1 MKNPLDIV
9 GYPLVTEKGT
19 SLKDR
24 NRQYLFMV
32 AKESNKI
39 EIKRA
44 VEKIY
49 SVKVAKVNTLV
60 VSGKMKRWR
69 MTYGK
74 TPDWK
79 KAIVTLKEGES
90 IEFV

>member
-1 MKNPLDIV
+1 MKNPLNIV
-9 GYPLVTEKGT
+9 LYPLVTEKGT
-19 SLKDR
+19 SLKDN
-24 NRQYLFMV
+24 NRQYLFKV
-32 AKESNKI
+32 AKDSNKI

-49 SVKVAKVNTLV
+49 NVKVEKVNTLV
-60 VSGKMKRWR
+60 VSGKTKRWR

-74 TPDWK
+74 TPEWK

>member
-1 MKNPLDIV
+1 MKNPLEIIA
-9 GYPLVTEKGT
+9 YPLVTEKGT
-19 SLKDR
+19 GLKEK
-24 NRQYLFMV
+24 NRQYVFKV
-32 AKESNKI
+32 AKDTNKI

-49 SVKVAKVNTLV
+49 SVKVKKVNTLIMG
-60 VSGKMKRWR
+60 GKKKRWR
-69 MTYGK
+69 MNWGK

>member
-9 GYPLVTEKGT
+9 RYPLVTEKGT
-19 SLKDR
+19 SLKDN
-24 NRQYLFMV
+24 NRQYLFRV
-32 AKESNKI
+32 AKDANKI

-49 SVKVAKVNTLV
+49 NVKVEKVNTLL
-60 VSGKMKRWR
+60 VSGKRKRWR
-69 MTYGK
+69 MTYGT
-74 TPDWK
+74 TPEWK
-79 KAIVTLKEGES
+79 KAIVTLKDGES

>member
-1 MKNPLDIV
+1 MKNPLNILS
-9 GYPLVTEKGT
+9 YPLVTEKGT
-19 SLKDR
+19 SLKEK
-24 NRQYLFMV
+24 NRQYIFKV
-32 AKESNKI
+32 TKDANKI

-49 SVKVAKVNTLV
+49 NVKVEKVNTLV
-60 VSGKMKRWR
+60 MGGKLKRWR

>member
-1 MKNPLDIV
+1 MKNPLDIIA
-9 GYPLVTEKGT
+9 YPIVTEKGT

-24 NRQYLFMV
+24 NRQYLFKV
-32 AKESNKI
+32 TKNANKV

-49 SVKVAKVNTLV
+49 SVKVEKVNTLV
-60 VSGKMKRWR
+60 MNGKSKRWR
-69 MTYGK
+69 MTWGK

>member
-1 MKNPLDIV
+1 MKNPLDIIA
-9 GYPLVTEKGT
+9 YPLVTEKGT
-19 SLKDR
+19 NLKEKK
-24 NRQYLFMV
+24 RQYLFRV
-32 AKESNKI
+32 VKDANKI

-44 VEKIY
+44 VERIY
-49 SVKVAKVNTLV
+49 SVKVEKVNTLV
-60 VSGKMKRWR
+60 MNGKAKRWR
-69 MTYGK
+69 MTWGK